1 MKRFFNRN
9 RSESSESSGEGQL
22 DVASVNQETVLIVED
37 SPTEA
42 HVLKGI
48 LKQGG
53 YGVLTAV
60 DGESGVAE
68 AQHSKPDL
76 ILMDVVMPGL
86 NGFQATRQLSRNP
99 ETSSIPIIM
108 VTTKNQDTDRAWALR
123 QGAREYVVKPVK
135 ADELLKKIRFVLN
148 A

>member
-1 MKRFFNRN
+1 MKRLFKKDQAGVSQGPQIEMADNSR
-9 RSESSESSGEGQL
+9 
-22 DVASVNQETVLIVED
+22 DTVLIVDD
-37 SPTEA
+37 SPTEM

-48 LKQGG
+48 LKKGG
-53 YGVLTAV
+53 YSVITAV

-68 AQHSKPDL
+68 AEHSKPDL

-99 ETSSIPIIM
+99 ETSGIPIIM
-108 VTTKNQDTDRAWALR
+108 VTTKGQETDRAWGLR
-123 QGAREYVVKPVK
+123 QGAREYVVKPVS
-135 ADELLKKIRFVLN
+135 AGELLKKIKSILN